1 MPYPDADVSE
11 SSFTSEQTE
20 QLSQARIH
28 HKVSD
33 SMDTSDNLT
42 IQEIEKIKES
52 LRVHGESLSLL
63 GQ

>member
-1 MPYPDADVSE
+1 MSYLDADVSD
-11 SSFTSEQTE
+11 SSFTSAQTE

>member
-1 MPYPDADVSE
+1 MSYPDADVSE
-11 SSFTSEQTE
+11 SSLTSEQTE
-20 QLSQARIH
+20 QLSQDRIH